1 MLRDH
6 GVDVTAIDV
15 SRVGPER
22 TRARGIDAIQIDLD
36 TDEPPFAD
44 GTFDA
49 VIANSNLEH
58 LFYMRRHV
66 ARLARLVRPGGKFI
80 WLVPNIGH
88 WRYRLWLSAGRFPYI
103 PDSPTDEYH
112 IRYTTAHEGKKLL
125 REAGLD
131 GHPPSRPRRN
141 VGPGPLSAPPR
152 EQVHEAVLRPAV
164 RAPRQGEARSLRA
177 LPVFL
182 RAQAWTTEP
191 VRYNGYGDEASGARG
206 EPAVKTETLTD
217 PRRFRKRLR
226 QKSNMA
232 AKYVSYELELES
244 APTFPDR
251 VYVESTNVCNLDCI
265 MCPTGLHIDT
275 RPKGYME
282 WDLYT
287 QIIDEIAPFAE
298 AVVLHSWGEPLL
310 HQRILDMIRYAKERD
325 VFVETSTNATLLDE
339 ETARKLID
347 SGLDRVYLS
356 MDGLTKET
364 YEKVRVKGHFETV
377 RGNIE
382 RFLDLKHELGSP
394 IEADIQIVRLSETD
408 AEVDDFVKTWKA
420 SYAESDQHQGARHLG
435 RSDRRGERARRRG

>member
-1 MLRDH
+1 MD
-6 GVDVTAIDV
+6 
-15 SRVGPER
+15 
-22 TRARGIDAIQIDLD
+22 
-36 TDEPPFAD
+36 
-44 GTFDA
+44 
-49 VIANSNLEH
+49 
-58 LFYMRRHV
+58 
-66 ARLARLVRPGGKFI
+66 
-80 WLVPNIGH
+80 
-88 WRYRLWLSAGRFPYI
+88 
-103 PDSPTDEYH
+103 
-112 IRYTTAHEGKKLL
+112 
-125 REAGLD
+125 
-131 GHPPSRPRRN
+131 
-141 VGPGPLSAPPR
+141 
-152 EQVHEAVLRPAV
+152 
-164 RAPRQGEARSLRA
+164 
-177 LPVFL
+177 
-182 RAQAWTTEP
+182 
-191 VRYNGYGDEASGARG
+191 
-206 EPAVKTETLTD
+206 TETLTN

-382 RFLDLKHELGSP
+382 RFLDLKHELGSR

-408 AEVDDFVKTWKA
+408 AEVDEFVKTWKA
-420 SYAESDQHQGARHLG
+420 SYANLINIKELDTWGGQIDEVNALAVEDDPNDPNLNRKPCPNLWYHCHIH
-435 RSDRRGERARRRG
+435 